1 MKQTFLTAA
10 TALFLASVIVP
21 SAFAQKKPRRAPMK
35 KPAPAAAPA
44 APAPAPAAEAAP
56 AAQAPEAMPAGQE
69 ATAPAAPATGGTYR
83 AAYGMAGCGLGS
95 LIIKSPS
102 KGPQIGSWFI
112 NSVVGVQTFAM
123 TSGTS
128 NCKSKGGMAYV
139 DEQET
144 FVSANLPR
152 LEQEA
157 AQGQGELLSSFAD
170 VLGCEG
176 TSADTLKRLSQERYD
191 YVFETSDAAT
201 VLSRTHELLKSAS
214 ATCSRV

>member
-10 TALFLASVIVP
+10 TALLLATATAP

-35 KPAPAAAPA
+35 RPAPAAAPA
-44 APAPAPAAEAAP
+44 SPAPAAEAAP
-56 AAQAPEAMPAGQE
+56 SDAPAAIPAGEE
-69 ATAPAAPATGGTYR
+69 ATTPAAPASAGGYR

-95 LIIKSPS
+95 LVIKSPS
-102 KGPQIGSWFI
+102 TGPQIGAWFL
-112 NSVVGVQTFAM
+112 NSIGYQPSAI

-128 NCKSKGGMAYV
+128 NCKTKGSTALLG
-139 DEQET
+139 EQET
-144 FVSANLPR
+144 FVSANLLR

-176 TSADTLKRLSQERYD
+176 ASADTLKRVSQERYD
-191 YVFETSDAAT
+191 YVYETKDAAT
-201 VLSRTHELLKSAS
+201 VLSRTHELLKSTG